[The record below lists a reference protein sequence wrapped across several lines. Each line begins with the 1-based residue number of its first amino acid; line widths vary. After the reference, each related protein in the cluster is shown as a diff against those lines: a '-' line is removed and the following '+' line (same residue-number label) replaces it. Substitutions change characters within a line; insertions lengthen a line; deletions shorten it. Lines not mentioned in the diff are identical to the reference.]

1 MLQQSPSDLAALSNR
16 GYAFR
21 KLGKFAA
28 ASEDYTAA
36 LKQSPGTVRLYNNRG
51 YCLAKLGKYKSA
63 IQDYQMVIQ
72 LDPANA
78 HAYHNRGISFDKLGQ
93 FQQVTDIPAQ
103 LQREPNSACCCA
115 RGLHELFRVQ
125 AVDDFTTVLKLDPTN
140 VNAYFNRGSAYDSL
154 GQYEKAV
161 ADYTHALDLDS
172 PSPEPDQSAGGML
185 CVFVTCFH
193 PCYISATCNCFFY
206 DKSIDLEGSG

>member
-63 IQDYQMVIQ
+63 IQDYQRVIQ

-93 FQQVTDIPAQ
+93 FEQVIPRLAQ
-103 LQREPNSACCCA
+103 SSLLQFATLASRLCCCTCD
-115 RGLHELFRVQ
+115 LHE
-125 AVDDFTTVLKLDPTN
+125 AVL
-140 VNAYFNRGSAYDSL
+140 
-154 GQYEKAV
+154 
-161 ADYTHALDLDS
+161 
-172 PSPEPDQSAGGML
+172 SAGS
-185 CVFVTCFH
+185 C
-193 PCYISATCNCFFY
+193 
-206 DKSIDLEGSG
+206 

>member
-1 MLQQSPSDLAALSNR
+1 VLQRCPTDLAALSNR

-63 IQDYQMVIQ
+63 ILDYQQVIQ

-78 HAYHNRGISFDKLGQ
+78 HAYHNRCAAHTAL
-93 FQQVTDIPAQ
+93 
-103 LQREPNSACCCA
+103 LACDLHKSCVCCY
-115 RGLHELFRVQ
+115 
-125 AVDDFTTVLKLDPTN
+125 T
-140 VNAYFNRGSAYDSL
+140 
-154 GQYEKAV
+154 AV
-161 ADYTHALDLDS
+161 ACD
-172 PSPEPDQSAGGML
+172 
-185 CVFVTCFH
+185 
-193 PCYISATCNCFFY
+193 
-206 DKSIDLEGSG
+206 